1 MPTFNL
7 EKQGETLEFF
17 GEPDPDAPRAEV
29 RVTMAPGALGPPQHI
44 HTRQCEIFH
53 IESGRAILT
62 IDGKQ
67 SVGLPGETHVV
78 EPGQAHTFAN
88 GSPTEPLVFRAVFE
102 PALNLPW
109 MLSEAASA
117 AIRNGGS
124 WADLPFLEFSWV
136 LFQMRREYR
145 IARVPYFLQD
155 LLIAPL
161 ALLARL
167 TGAARRVAPMPL
179 TQKAASQ

>member
-1 MPTFNL
+1 MPVFHL
-7 EKQGETLEFF
+7 EKQGETLEFL
-17 GEPDPDAPRAEV
+17 GEPDPAAPRAEV
-29 RVTMAPGALGPPQHI
+29 IVTIAPGALGPPRHV
-44 HTRQCEIFH
+44 HTRQREIFH
-53 IESGRAILT
+53 IESGRVILT
-62 IDGKQ
+62 IDGNQ
-67 SVGLPGETHVV
+67 SVGLPGETLIV

-102 PALNLPW
+102 PALNLYW
-109 MLSEAASA
+109 MLSEAAKA
-117 AIRNGGS
+117 AVRNGGS
-124 WADLPFLEFSWV
+124 WADLPLLEFAWI
-136 LFQMRREYR
+136 LFLVRREYR

-155 LLIAPL
+155 LVIAPL